1 MVEINMNVILAS
13 ASPRR
18 KQLLSRIFSDFD
30 ICPSSADETVPETV
44 KPYEYAEYL
53 AVKKAE
59 DIAEKNKDSL
69 VIGCD
74 TVVINGSK
82 ILGKPQ
88 SRNDAYDM
96 IKMLSG
102 KKHQVMTGICLCLS
116 GKSVSFSC
124 RTDVE
129 FYNLSETEILEYIA
143 SDEPYDKAG
152 AYGIQGAGGLFVK
165 RIDGDFYNV
174 MGLPVAELNRRIKQF
189 TSCGK

>member
-1 MVEINMNVILAS
+1 MNVILAS

-18 KQLLSRIFSDFD
+18 KQLLSRIFSDFE
-30 ICPSSADETVPETV
+30 ICPSSADETVPKTV
-44 KPYEYAEYL
+44 RSYEYAEYL

-59 DIAEKNKDSL
+59 DIAEKNKNSL

-74 TVVINGSK
+74 TVVISGNN

-88 SRNDAYDM
+88 NRNDAYDM

-102 KKHQVMTGICLCLS
+102 KKHQVMTGICLCLN
-116 GKSVSFSC
+116 GKSISFSC

-129 FYNLSETEILEYIA
+129 FYNLSESEIQEYIS

-189 TSCGK
+189 TSCCK